1 MQKRLRW
8 EVALAAALAT
18 STVSRAADQP
28 EVAQILR
35 FTPAQQGVVYDT
47 PAEEVLAKCQVDVS
61 EGKERGY
68 VVRDN
73 RGLTIRKFSDTNG
86 DGKVDRWSYFMN
98 GQEVYRDIDANFN
111 SRPDEFHFY
120 HSAGSRWGID
130 SNEDGKVDE
139 WKSISAEE
147 VTAEIVTALAAGDLA
162 RLQPLMLTS
171 ADLQSLGV
179 AAEAG
184 ARVAEAQKVAGATF
198 QQLAKTL
205 GPKIQWNRFDGHNP
219 MTVPGEEVGANHDLV
234 LYLNGTILVDTAGD
248 TRWIRVPELVRVGD
262 TWKLSAAPT
271 IIDQAQ
277 PLPTEGVIVAGVP
290 DVVTGSENE
299 EEEGVVENDDEIRA
313 LVNQLRVH
321 DDTSPKEADKVDAD
335 ALVAYHL
342 KRTEIC
348 AKIGS
353 KSKKLGNREHWYKQV
368 ADSLQ
373 AAVQTGK
380 YDKGVET
387 LRQYGEQF
395 GKVQWGK
402 TLAAYFLYRSIN
414 SDYAVKLTAAADP
427 ADLQKAFM
435 KQLQDFLAAYPEAPD
450 AADALWQL
458 GNGME
463 FGAAAGDEELAVN
476 YYKELVTKHPDSSF
490 AVKAQGALRRL
501 NSLGQPFQLSGA
513 SLGKGAV
520 DTSQFRGKVVLIS
533 YWATWCEPCVEEMD
547 RLAKLREKYG
557 KNGFEI
563 VGVCLD
569 NDKAKA
575 IAFIREKGYG
585 WPQMFEEGAM
595 ESKLATELGII
606 SLPYL
611 MLVDAN
617 GNVLNK
623 NLQFGELEAELS
635 KIMTQKV
642 AGRPGDSAK

>member
-18 STVSRAADQP
+18 STVSRADQP

-35 FTPAQQGVVYDT
+35 FEPAQKGVVYDT
-47 PAEEVLAKCQVDVS
+47 PAEEAYAKCKVDVA

-68 VVRDN
+68 IVRDN
-73 RGLTIRKFSDTNG
+73 RGLVIRRFSDTNG

-98 GQEVYRDIDANFN
+98 GQEVYRDVDTNFN
-111 SRPDEFHFY
+111 GRPDEFHYY
-120 HSAGSRWGID
+120 HSAGSRWGKD
-130 SNEDGKVDE
+130 SNEDGKADE

-147 VTAEIVTALAAGDLA
+147 VTSEIVFALASGDIA
-162 RLQPLMLTS
+162 RIQPLMLTS
-171 ADLQSLGV
+171 SDIQQLGISADASG
-179 AAEAG
+179 
-184 ARVAEAQKVAGATF
+184 RVAEAQKSAGAQF
-198 QQLAKTL
+198 QQLARAL

-219 MTVPGEEVGANHDLV
+219 MTVPGEEVGASTDLV
-234 LYLNGTILVDTAGD
+234 LYLNGTILVDAGGD

-262 TWKLSAAPT
+262 AWKLSAAPS
-271 IIDQAQ
+271 IIDQSQ
-277 PLPTEGVIVAGVP
+277 PLPTEGVIVGGMP
-290 DVVTGSENE
+290 DVVTTAQDNNE
-299 EEEGVVENDDEIRA
+299 EGGEVVENDEEIRT
-313 LVNQLRVH
+313 LVNQLREH
-321 DDTSPKEADKVDAD
+321 DNSIPRDAEKID
-335 ALVAYHL
+335 ELVAYHL
-342 KRTEIC
+342 KRAEIC
-348 AKIGS
+348 AKIGA
-353 KSKKLGNREHWYKQV
+353 KSKKLANREHWYKQV
-368 ADSLQ
+368 ADSFN

-395 GKVQWGK
+395 GKVPWGK

-427 ADLQKAFM
+427 ADLQKGFM

-463 FGAAAGDEELAVN
+463 FAGGAGEEDALK
-476 YYKELVTKHPDSSF
+476 YYKELVTKHPDSPF
-490 AVKAQGALRRL
+490 AAKAQGALRRL
-501 NSLGQPFQLSGA
+501 NSLGQPFQLTGT
-513 SLGKGAV
+513 SLGRGSV

-533 YWATWCEPCVEEMD
+533 YWATWCEPCVEEME
-547 RLAKLREKYG
+547 RLTKLREKYG
-557 KNGFEI
+557 KSGFEI

-569 NDKAKA
+569 NDKNKA
-575 IAFIREKGYG
+575 IAFLREKGYA

-611 MLVDAN
+611 LLVDAN
-617 GNVLNK
+617 GNVVNK
-623 NLQFGELEAELS
+623 NLQFGELEAEMA

-642 AGRPGDSAK
+642 AGRPGDAAK

>member
-18 STVSRAADQP
+18 STVSRADQP

-35 FTPAQQGVVYDT
+35 FEPAQKGVVYDT
-47 PAEEVLAKCQVDVS
+47 PAEEAYAKCKVDVA

-68 VVRDN
+68 IVRDN
-73 RGLTIRKFSDTNG
+73 RGLIIRRFSDTNG

-98 GQEVYRDIDANFN
+98 GQEVYRDIDTNFN
-111 SRPDEFHFY
+111 GRPDEFHFY
-120 HSAGSRWGID
+120 HSAGSRWGKD
-130 SNEDGKVDE
+130 ANEDGKVDE

-147 VTAEIVTALAAGDLA
+147 ATAEIVTALASGDMA
-162 RLQPLMLTS
+162 RIQPLMMTS
-171 ADLQSLGV
+171 SDIQQLGIS
-179 AAEAG
+179 AEASG
-184 ARVAEAQKVAGATF
+184 RVVEALKGAGAQF
-198 QQLAKTL
+198 QQLARAL

-219 MTVPGEEVGANHDLV
+219 MTVPGEEVGASIDLV
-234 LYLNGTILVDTAGD
+234 LYLNGTILVDAGGD
-248 TRWIRVPELVRVGD
+248 TRWIRVPELIRVGD
-262 TWKLSAAPT
+262 AWKLSAAPSL
-271 IIDQAQ
+271 IDQSQ
-277 PLPTEGVIVAGVP
+277 PLPTEGVIVAGMP
-290 DVVTGSENE
+290 DVVTTTQDNNE
-299 EEEGVVENDDEIRA
+299 DGGDVVENDEEIRT
-313 LVNQLRVH
+313 LVNQLREH
-321 DDTSPKEADKVDAD
+321 DNSIPRDSEKVDE
-335 ALVAYHL
+335 LVAYHL
-342 KRTEIC
+342 KRAEIC
-348 AKIGS
+348 AKIGA
-353 KSKKLGNREHWYKQV
+353 KSKKLANREHWYKQV
-368 ADSLQ
+368 ADSFN

-395 GKVQWGK
+395 GKVPWGK

-427 ADLQKAFM
+427 ADLQKGFM

-463 FGAAAGDEELAVN
+463 FAGGAGEEDALK
-476 YYKELVTKHPDSSF
+476 YYKELVTKHPDSPF
-490 AVKAQGALRRL
+490 AAKAQGALRRL
-501 NSLGQPFQLSGA
+501 NSLGQPFQLSGT
-513 SLGKGAV
+513 SLGRGSV
-520 DTSQFRGKVVLIS
+520 DTSQLRGKVVLIS
-533 YWATWCEPCVEEMD
+533 YWATWCEPCVEEME

-557 KNGFEI
+557 KSGFEI

-569 NDKAKA
+569 NDKNKA
-575 IAFIREKGYG
+575 VAFLREKGYA

-611 MLVDAN
+611 LLVDAN
-617 GNVLNK
+617 GNVVNK
-623 NLQFGELEAELS
+623 NLQFGELEAEMA

>member
-18 STVSRAADQP
+18 STVSRAEQP

-35 FTPAQQGVVYDT
+35 FEPAQKGVVYDT
-47 PAEEVLAKCQVDVS
+47 PAEEAYAKCKVDVA

-68 VVRDN
+68 IVRDN
-73 RGLTIRKFSDTNG
+73 RGLVIRRFSDTNG

-98 GQEVYRDIDANFN
+98 GQEVYRDIDTNFN
-111 SRPDEFHFY
+111 GRPDEFHYY
-120 HSAGSRWGID
+120 HSAGSRWGKD
-130 SNEDGKVDE
+130 TNEDGKVDE

-147 VTAEIVTALAAGDLA
+147 ATAEIVVALSSGDVA
-162 RLQPLMLTS
+162 RIQPLMMTSSDIQQLGIS
-171 ADLQSLGV
+171 ADASG
-179 AAEAG
+179 
-184 ARVAEAQKVAGATF
+184 RVAESLKGAGAQF
-198 QQLAKTL
+198 QQLARAL

-219 MTVPGEEVGANHDLV
+219 MTVPGEEVGASTDLV
-234 LYLNGTILVDTAGD
+234 LYLNGTILVDAGGD
-248 TRWIRVPELVRVGD
+248 TRWIRVPELIRVGD
-262 TWKLSAAPT
+262 AWKLSAAPSL
-271 IIDQAQ
+271 IDQSQ
-277 PLPTEGVIVAGVP
+277 PLPTEGVIVGGMP
-290 DVVTGSENE
+290 DVVTTTQDNNE
-299 EEEGVVENDDEIRA
+299 DGGDVVENDEEIRT
-313 LVNQLRVH
+313 LVNQLREH
-321 DDTSPKEADKVDAD
+321 DNSIPRDAEKVDE
-335 ALVAYHL
+335 LVAYHL
-342 KRTEIC
+342 KRAEIC
-348 AKIGS
+348 AKIGA
-353 KSKKLGNREHWYKQV
+353 KSKKLANREHWYKQV
-368 ADSLQ
+368 ADSFN

-395 GKVQWGK
+395 GKVAWGK

-427 ADLQKAFM
+427 ADLQKGFM

-463 FGAAAGDEELAVN
+463 FAGGAGEEDALK
-476 YYKELVTKHPDSSF
+476 YYKELVTKHPDSPF
-490 AVKAQGALRRL
+490 AAKAQGALRRL
-501 NSLGQPFQLSGA
+501 NSLGQPFQLTGT
-513 SLGKGAV
+513 SLGRGSV

-533 YWATWCEPCVEEMD
+533 YWATWCEPCVEEME

-557 KNGFEI
+557 KSGFEI

-569 NDKAKA
+569 NDKNKA
-575 IAFIREKGYG
+575 VTFLREKGYA

-611 MLVDAN
+611 LLVDAN
-617 GNVLNK
+617 GNVVNK
-623 NLQFGELEAELS
+623 NLQFGELEAEMA